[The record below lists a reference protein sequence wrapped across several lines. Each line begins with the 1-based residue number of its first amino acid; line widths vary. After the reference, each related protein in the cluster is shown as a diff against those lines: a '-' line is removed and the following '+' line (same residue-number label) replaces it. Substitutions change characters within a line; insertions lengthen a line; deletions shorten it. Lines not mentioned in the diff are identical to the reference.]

1 MATSSFTTY
10 IRIRTARECKKLIK
24 ALENSKA
31 APKKKV
37 RMTKPVHEMTPEQI
51 RKVFGGDN
59 G

>member
-1 MATSSFTTY
+1 MATSSFTTKIQ
-10 IRIRTARECKKLIK
+10 IRSRREYKKFVK

-37 RMTKPVHEMTPEQI
+37 QMSKTIHEMTPEQI

-59 G
+59 D